1 MVDNICNFVINL
13 FGSQAWIAII
23 IIAFLP
29 VVELRGA
36 IPIAFG
42 MMPWWQAY
50 IFSVIGSTL
59 PALFVVPLLVPFFAW
74 LKKRRW
80 ARSIALHFET
90 KFQKKSQG
98 ITSDANKTEGKK
110 RDLVKFF
117 GVFCFVAV
125 PLPLTGAWTGS
136 AVAAYVKLDYKKS
149 LLAILLG
156 NIVSGGIMTAL
167 CSIWKGYESVILAG
181 FLVLV
186 IVVVLVLVVIKL
198 LKKAKL
204 VEEMGG
210 EAQRFIK
217 LEANVFDRLK
227 SGKSLY
233 FVCRLDDIVKDI
245 KVGDELQFEIRSEHE
260 KSDGTQSEVVQNKK
274 FVAYAEDVKNYD
286 NVETLVADIGAKN
299 LGRGNEKTED
309 VAESIKMEIGD
320 IAGGVIAIKLKK

>member
-1 MVDNICNFVINL
+1 
-13 FGSQAWIAII
+13 
-23 IIAFLP
+23 LP

-80 ARSIALHFET
+80 ARSLALHFET

-98 ITSDANKTEGKK
+98 IATDVGKTDDKK
-110 RDLVKFF
+110 KDLVKFF

-149 LLAILLG
+149 ILAILLG
-156 NIVSGGIMTAL
+156 NIVSGGIMTAI

-186 IVVVLVLVVIKL
+186 IVVALVLVVIRL

-210 EAQRFIK
+210 EAQRYIK
-217 LEANVFDRLK
+217 LDANAFDRVK
-227 SGKSLY
+227 SGKSAY
-233 FVCRLDDIVKDI
+233 FVTRLEDNIRGVKI
-245 KVGDELQFEIRSEHE
+245 GDELQFELEIEDE
-260 KSDGTQSEVVQNKK
+260 KNKQPSQHKKMVVH
-274 FVAYAEDVKNYD
+274 VADVKNYD
-286 NVETLVADIGAKN
+286 NIETLVESIGAKN
-299 LGRGNEKTED
+299 LGYKNKKAED
-309 VAESIKMEIGD
+309 VAKSIKSEIGD
-320 IAGGVIAIKLKK
+320 IAGEVLAIKFKKG